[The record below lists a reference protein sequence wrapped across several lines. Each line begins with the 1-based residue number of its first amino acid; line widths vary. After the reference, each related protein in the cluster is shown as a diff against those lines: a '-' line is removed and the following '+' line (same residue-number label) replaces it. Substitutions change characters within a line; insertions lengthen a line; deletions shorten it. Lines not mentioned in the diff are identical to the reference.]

1 MIRNSKILHEFEK
14 ELIKKDKA
22 DVMKNFH
29 IVDSMYDEAVALGV
43 IPMKNPLDGLE
54 VDLKIAKVVN
64 HVSEASRQGSK

>member
-22 DVMKNFH
+22 DVMKNFN

-54 VDLKIAKVVN
+54 IDLKIAKVVN